1 MDKGFT
7 YYFHRRGIEMSVDAE
22 YVALY
27 YPSISGDGSGFFT
40 LVNGE
45 RFRGENVREVK
56 KGKAELCRYL

>member
-1 MDKGFT
+1 
-7 YYFHRRGIEMSVDAE
+7 MSVDAE
-22 YVALY
+22 NVSLY

-56 KGKAELCRYL
+56 KGKSELCRYL